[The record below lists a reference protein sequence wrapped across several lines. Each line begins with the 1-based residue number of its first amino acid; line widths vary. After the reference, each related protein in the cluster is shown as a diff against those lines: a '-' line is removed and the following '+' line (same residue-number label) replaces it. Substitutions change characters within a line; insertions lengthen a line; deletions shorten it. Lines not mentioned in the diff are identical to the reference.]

1 VSISIDN
8 NINDIE
14 VVKKRILRLA
24 DEKNVFSEKLK
35 GVLIGGG
42 FLYGGREKSRDIDL
56 LIVTDERDYSY
67 GEDFAYELRKIF
79 EVSLDVNIMSID
91 MMRKMLEKCD
101 PYTVIMLKSSEK
113 IFLKEDFKV
122 ELNDFL
128 KRADEC
134 IRSGEMIDYILSVA
148 EMIKNSR
155 TMVMSRYARMLRKIL
170 FYLAIVYLYIKHN
183 TYPRS
188 WHEVLRYKREIEDH
202 MKNYIDVNIDIE
214 DLRNRC
220 VKALEDEEIYFSGEE
235 IKSLIKVI
243 EGSVEEVFKSQVKRR
258 LEDLDE
264 TERSLGEKE
273 FPAVDKVLDYV
284 EILGALAE
292 HMLRLLCFRC
302 LRSIDRCRRLKALD
316 LIKEASNNQCIASA
330 LEKTSE
336 MNISLATTLLDSIR
350 IMRNIS
356 YHEPLELGFKIL
368 EEGFIFFSPKF
379 RDENMRRRLEMIGYR
394 FYESEEGVGIYLN
407 TDDLRRIGMII
418 RKIAEKLLY
427 IK

>member
-1 VSISIDN
+1 
-8 NINDIE
+8 
-14 VVKKRILRLA
+14 
-24 DEKNVFSEKLK
+24 
-35 GVLIGGG
+35 
-42 FLYGGREKSRDIDL
+42 
-56 LIVTDERDYSY
+56 
-67 GEDFAYELRKIF
+67 
-79 EVSLDVNIMSID
+79 
-91 MMRKMLEKCD
+91 
-101 PYTVIMLKSSEK
+101 
-113 IFLKEDFKV
+113 
-122 ELNDFL
+122 
-128 KRADEC
+128 
-134 IRSGEMIDYILSVA
+134 
-148 EMIKNSR
+148 
-155 TMVMSRYARMLRKIL
+155 
-170 FYLAIVYLYIKHN
+170 
-183 TYPRS
+183 
-188 WHEVLRYKREIEDH
+188 
-202 MKNYIDVNIDIE
+202 
-214 DLRNRC
+214 
-220 VKALEDEEIYFSGEE
+220 
-235 IKSLIKVI
+235 VI
-243 EGSVEEVFKSQVKRR
+243 EGSVEEMFKSQVRRR

-264 TERSLGEKE
+264 TERSLGEKD

-284 EILGALAE
+284 EILGALVE

-356 YHEPLELGFKIL
+356 YYEPLELGFKIL

-379 RDENMRRRLEMIGYR
+379 RDENMRRKLKMIGYR